1 MMKGRNLLMNYG
13 IYSILPSLAAIVLAL
28 VTKNVFIA
36 LFIALILGN
45 FILNPN
51 LVSVL
56 VGTKDMM
63 VDVFS
68 SHSSTSIIFILLMLG
83 GLFYLIEKAGG
94 LKGFTH
100 FMIAKRSV
108 VKSRVGAELF
118 TWLIGVLM
126 FLDGTMS
133 VMITG
138 AIARPFTKAF
148 KISPEKTA
156 WIVHSTATP
165 MSILIPIAAYG
176 PYIASFIEAQGIAD
190 PTSVMVRSI
199 GFNFYC
205 IMAVVGVAVF
215 TLLHIEYG
223 PMKKVEEAYKNENDA
238 DESVLVGE
246 VEHPGTG
253 KARYLVVPLAIMIG
267 FALVYF
273 FTAGDSET
281 GLILGIF
288 FGSLYL
294 MLDLAIQKVMKF
306 GETLDIFF
314 QGCGSMTGIVAIMV
328 FAYALSNLL
337 GELGTA
343 EFLSGVLVQLI
354 SPTVFTALA
363 FIVTCLL
370 SFSTGTSAGSI
381 AIMMPVL
388 LPMALSLNVS
398 IPLITGAIAGGAV
411 FGDHTSPISDTTVMT
426 CSSCDCDVVSHVKTQ
441 LPYAL
446 TFAAIAVVIY
456 LVLGFVM

>member
-1 MMKGRNLLMNYG
+1 
-13 IYSILPSLAAIVLAL
+13 
-28 VTKNVFIA
+28 
-36 LFIALILGN
+36 
-45 FILNPN
+45 
-51 LVSVL
+51 
-56 VGTKDMM
+56 
-63 VDVFS
+63 
-68 SHSSTSIIFILLMLG
+68 
-83 GLFYLIEKAGG
+83 
-94 LKGFTH
+94 
-100 FMIAKRSV
+100 
-108 VKSRVGAELF
+108 
-118 TWLIGVLM
+118 
-126 FLDGTMS
+126 
-133 VMITG
+133 
-138 AIARPFTKAF
+138 
-148 KISPEKTA
+148 
-156 WIVHSTATP
+156 

-238 DESVLVGE
+238 DESVLAGE

-456 LVLGFVM
+456 LVLGFVI